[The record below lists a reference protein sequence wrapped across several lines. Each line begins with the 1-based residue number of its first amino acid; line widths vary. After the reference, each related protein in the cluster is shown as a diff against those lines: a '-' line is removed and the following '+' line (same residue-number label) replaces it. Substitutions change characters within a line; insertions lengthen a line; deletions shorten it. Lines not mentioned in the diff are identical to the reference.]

1 VVAVVTVVVGA
12 SVVVGE
18 VVGELVGELLSV
30 ADALALAEPVLPPE
44 LASSVVPGPGPVEGG
59 LVMLVEPPADA
70 VLVPSSSPQARSSVQ
85 VRRPSEGQDRR
96 SIVGECTPM
105 GGARETCE
113 NSRVAGG
120 GWGSRA
126 TGRPRFFRYCGRM
139 MAMDFRA
146 CVTAVGLVATGLGGC
161 YDGGGRGDSQGATS
175 NASVTLTGISAGATS
190 VSEPTDSG
198 TAGLTGTAG
207 TGTGAASASTTGAAD
222 STGGGVKFDLGEQ
235 PSLDFGGEDT
245 GPIIPTTCAEAASG
259 KSTVGCKFFAV
270 DMDAHDGVENS
281 QYAVGV
287 ANVQLAE
294 MATVTVEVK
303 EGGVWQVIGGPQAIG
318 PLQLHTFN
326 LPGRNTDD
334 SALRA
339 GGAYRVSSDVPVVAY
354 QFNPVDG
361 ANSFLSDAAMLY
373 PVAAL
378 DTVNHVTAWKSMM
391 DNSNTFQ
398 HSYATVVATVDGTM
412 VKVDPSVVTAAGPG
426 VPAGAPGAPF
436 TLPMQEGDVL
446 SVAVQKIPDS
456 MTGTKITSND
466 EHPIAVFAGQ
476 ECALIPENV
485 CCCDHMEEQLAGV
498 RLWGKNFIAARMP
511 VRNPGN
517 PEATLWQIYAAEDAT
532 SVTITADPAVTGIP
546 SKQFVLNQGQ
556 VTEMYVSGPPGQVGD
571 FEISAD
577 KPIAVYGY
585 MVGSENFGSDIGDPA
600 MVAMAPTEQYLP
612 RYVVLVPGTW
622 INDFAVLT
630 RPAGAQILLDGVAI
644 PDASFIPVAATG
656 YEVARVPVPDGVHVL
671 DGGLEPFSVVIVG
684 YDSWDSY
691 AYLGGTGTGKINP
704 NPPG

>member
-1 VVAVVTVVVGA
+1 MT
-12 SVVVGE
+12 
-18 VVGELVGELLSV
+18 
-30 ADALALAEPVLPPE
+30 
-44 LASSVVPGPGPVEGG
+44 
-59 LVMLVEPPADA
+59 
-70 VLVPSSSPQARSSVQ
+70 
-85 VRRPSEGQDRR
+85 
-96 SIVGECTPM
+96 
-105 GGARETCE
+105 
-113 NSRVAGG
+113 
-120 GWGSRA
+120 
-126 TGRPRFFRYCGRM
+126 
-139 MAMDFRA
+139 AMDFTTWA
-146 CVTAVGLVATGLGGC
+146 TVAGLAAFGLGGC
-161 YDGGGRGDSQGATS
+161 YDGAERADSQAMTS
-175 NASVTLTGISAGATS
+175 SASVTVTLTGISAGTTS
-190 VSEPTDSG
+190 PVDPTEVGSS
-198 TAGLTGTAG
+198 
-207 TGTGAASASTTGAAD
+207 GTGAGSTSMQTSAD
-222 STGGGVKFDLGEQ
+222 STGSSLKFDLGEQ
-235 PSLDFGGEDT
+235 PSLDLGGEMT
-245 GPIIPTTCAEAASG
+245 GPIIPTTCGEAASG

-270 DMDAHDGVENS
+270 DMDAHDQVETS

-303 EGGVWQVIGGPQAIG
+303 EGGVWQVIAGPTPIG
-318 PLQLHTFN
+318 PLQLYVFN
-326 LPGRNTDD
+326 LPDRHTDD
-334 SALRA
+334 TAFKA
-339 GGAYRVSSDVPVVAY
+339 GGAYRVTSDVPVVAY

-373 PVAAL
+373 PAAAL

-412 VKVDPSVVTAAGPG
+412 VTVDPSVVTAAGPG
-426 VPAGAPGAPF
+426 VPQGAPGAGF

-446 SVAVQKIPDS
+446 SVAVQTIPSS
-456 MTGTKITSND
+456 MTGTKITSNVD
-466 EHPIAVFAGQ
+466 HPIAVFAGQ
-476 ECALIPENV
+476 ECALIPEAV

-498 RLWGKNFIAARMP
+498 RLWGKNFIASRMP
-511 VRNPGN
+511 VRRPGN

-532 SVTITADPAVTGIP
+532 SVTITADPGVTGIP
-546 SKQFVLNQGQ
+546 ANQFVLNQGQ
-556 VTEMYVSGPPGQVGD
+556 ISEMYVSGPPGEEGD
-571 FEISAD
+571 FQITAD

-585 MVGSENFGSDIGDPA
+585 MIGSENFGSDVGDPA

-630 RPAGAQILLDGVAI
+630 RPVGAQILLDGVAV
-644 PDASFIPVAATG
+644 PDSSFSPVAATG

-684 YDSWDSY
+684 YDSYDSY